1 LTLEQTNGILYR
13 ACVPSG
19 CCREWMMKIEQEAIH
34 EVAPLQKQVL
44 QRIVAAQMKSLNAIQ
59 RMFDRVAADTGLQV
73 NAGNAPPQS
82 EEDRG

>member
-1 LTLEQTNGILYR
+1 
-13 ACVPSG
+13 
-19 CCREWMMKIEQEAIH
+19 MKIEQEAIH